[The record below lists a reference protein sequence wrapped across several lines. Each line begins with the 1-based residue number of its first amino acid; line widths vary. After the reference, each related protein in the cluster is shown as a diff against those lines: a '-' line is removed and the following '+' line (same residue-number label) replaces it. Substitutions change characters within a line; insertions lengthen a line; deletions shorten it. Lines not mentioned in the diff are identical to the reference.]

1 MRAAGRLPS
10 PPARRGFIV
19 RHRFVSLLGLVT
31 VLAVMAGLGVMVTSI
46 GRPAASPPLRR
57 PDPAGPTRAAIAGV
71 GSTTTTLSPPPMEP
85 TGGQTLFPSH
95 RLVAFYGAPAS
106 PGLGVL
112 GDAPPETLWSR
123 LAAAA
128 ASYATPGVAVV
139 PSYELIAFTAQA
151 SAGHDGSYSA
161 QLPAA
166 EISSYLQVVRAHDGM
181 LILDIQPGRN
191 SLLSEAQA
199 LQPWLVDA
207 HVGLALDPEW
217 ELQAGQRPDRQVG
230 HTTAAEIDQVSAW
243 LNELTVANRL
253 PQKLL
258 LIHQFRAAMIPDKPA
273 VTAQPN
279 LAIAFNMDGF
289 GETVNKLSVYQ
300 LLASDARWALGYKLF
315 YTSDRPLQDPA
326 QVLNLTPPPD
336 IVEYE

>member
-1 MRAAGRLPS
+1 
-10 PPARRGFIV
+10 
-19 RHRFVSLLGLVT
+19 
-31 VLAVMAGLGVMVTSI
+31 
-46 GRPAASPPLRR
+46 
-57 PDPAGPTRAAIAGV
+57 
-71 GSTTTTLSPPPMEP
+71 MEP
-85 TGGQTLFPSH
+85 GGGRTLFPSH

-123 LAAAA
+123 LSAMAAP
-128 ASYATPGVAVV
+128 YTTPGTAVV
-139 PSYELIAFTAQA
+139 SSYELIAFTAEA
-151 SAGHDGSYSA
+151 SPGHDGSYSA
-161 QLPAA
+161 ELPAA

-199 LQPWLVDA
+199 LRPWLVDA

-217 ELQAGQRPDRQVG
+217 ELQPGQRPGRQVG
-230 HTTAAEIDQVSAW
+230 HTTAAEIDQVSSW
-243 LNELTVANRL
+243 LDQLTVANRL

-258 LIHQFRAAMIPDKPA
+258 LIHQFQAAMIPDKPA
-273 VTAQPN
+273 VTARPN

-289 GETVNKLSVYQ
+289 GGVNNKLSVYQ
-300 LLASDARWALGYKLF
+300 LLASDPRWALGYKLF
-315 YTSDRPLQDPA
+315 YTTDRPLQDPA
-326 QVLNLTPPPD
+326 QVLALAPPPA